1 MSALLSIMRLMKK
14 PIKALHVIG
23 YSWIVIVGIYIILQ
37 YIRVLLSEGLPFDQ
51 RVLSFLNLW
60 NIFFA
65 LIALM
70 PGLICI
76 LISDY
81 YYKNNKGE

>member
-1 MSALLSIMRLMKK
+1 MEKL
-14 PIKALHVIG
+14 IKALHISG
-23 YSWIVIVGIYIILQ
+23 YSWIAVVGIYIIFN
-37 YIRVLLSEGLPFDQ
+37 YIRVLLTDGLPFDE

-65 LIALM
+65 LIALL

-81 YYKNNKGE
+81 FYKKNKGIG

>member
-1 MSALLSIMRLMKK
+1 MRLMNKL
-14 PIKALHVIG
+14 IKALHVIG
-23 YSWIVIVGIYIILQ
+23 YSWIVIVGIYILLQ
-37 YIRVLLSEGLPFDQ
+37 YIRVLLTDGLSFDQ
-51 RVLSFLNLW
+51 RVLSFLNIW

-65 LIALM
+65 LISLM

-81 YYKNNKGE
+81 LFKKNGGIG